1 MFYTLIVGALKNLIG
16 SDVKSSSSALLSL
29 VSKNLSDVSENEVN
43 RCIELILSRRD
54 RKIFIMGAG
63 RSGLVGRAFALRLLH
78 LGYEV
83 HVLGETL
90 TPSLSKDDLVI
101 AISGSGSTRL
111 VITAVEAAKH
121 VGATIIGI
129 TSYPDSSLGK
139 LADFILQVKGRV
151 IPTTEANGRDYFAR
165 QILGL
170 HEPLAPLGTLFED
183 TCMILLDAM
192 IPILMNKLNLS
203 EVDLGRRHANIE

>member
-1 MFYTLIVGALKNLIG
+1 MFCGILKHLVGV
-16 SDVKSSSSALLSL
+16 DVKNSSSALLEL
-29 VSKNLSDVSENEVN
+29 VSKNLSEVSEEEVN
-43 RCIELILSRRD
+43 KCIELILSRRD
-54 RKIFIMGAG
+54 KKIFIMGAG
-63 RSGLVGRAFALRLLH
+63 RSGLVGKAFALRLLH

-90 TPSLSKDDLVI
+90 MPSVSKDDLVI
-101 AISGSGSTRL
+101 AISGSGSTKL
-111 VITAVEAAKH
+111 VITAVEAAKR
-121 VGATIIGI
+121 VGATILGI
-129 TSYPDSSLGK
+129 TSFPDSPLGK
-139 LADFILQVKGRV
+139 LSDFILQVKGRV
-151 IPTTEANGRDYFAR
+151 MPTKEVNGRDYFAR

-203 EVDLGRRHANIE
+203 EEDLGRRHANIE

>member
-1 MFYTLIVGALKNLIG
+1 MGSPTGAEVKDSAHTLI
-16 SDVKSSSSALLSL
+16 SL
-29 VSKNLSDVSENEVN
+29 VSQALSEISEDQIGKCVD
-43 RCIELILSRRD
+43 IILSHSNK
-54 RKIFIMGAG
+54 KIVIMGAG

-90 TPSLSKDDLVI
+90 MPSVNEEDLII
-101 AISGSGSTRL
+101 AISGSGSTKL
-111 VITAVEAAKH
+111 VVTAAEAAKH
-121 VGATIIGI
+121 EGATIILI

-139 LADFILQVKGRV
+139 LADFTLKVRGRV
-151 IPTTEANGRDYFAR
+151 MPLNEVDKRDYFAR

-183 TCMILLDAM
+183 ACMVLLDAIISVM
-192 IPILMNKLNLS
+192 MKKLG
-203 EVDLGRRHANIE
+203 LGEEALEKRHANIE

>member
-1 MFYTLIVGALKNLIG
+1 MKTLEHSMGT
-16 SDVKSSSSALLSL
+16 DVKNSSLILIEL
-29 VSKNLSDVSENEVN
+29 VSKNLSEVSEEEVDK
-43 RCIELILSRRD
+43 CIEIILSRRD
-54 RKIFIMGAG
+54 KKIFIMGAG

-90 TPSLSKDDLVI
+90 MPSVNKDDLVI
-101 AISGSGSTRL
+101 AISGSGSTKL
-111 VITAVEAAKH
+111 VVTAVEAAKR
-121 VGATIIGI
+121 VGATILGI
-129 TSYPDSSLGK
+129 TSFPDSPLGK
-139 LADFILQVKGRV
+139 LSDFILQVKGRV
-151 IPTTEANGRDYFAR
+151 MPTKEANSRDYFAR

-183 TCMILLDAM
+183 TCLILLDAM

-203 EVDLGRRHANIE
+203 EEDLGKRHANIE